1 MKKTKKLSGSTK
13 TDRGHIP
20 LTSGQ
25 KEILIEFYGVAPTRV
40 LFTKTE
46 RNSIWSKFKSKREF
60 PSNLNIKQKCPAL
73 SDEIEKSLQS
83 GKLIQ
88 SAIFSECVYAQ
99 TLADMLQLKDFF
111 NFAINPECLEDD
123 IINLIASYRLKP
135 RYVYKSSDESRVL
148 IQAGGF
154 DGVDSALITV
164 HEKKIFTIEFKEP
177 AAKTSEFDL
186 PRYKEDG
193 YLILDE
199 EFSAERPHF
208 ESMVEEQ
215 ITKRLNFWDVMGS
228 NVNDFDSL
236 NVLFAVT
243 ENYNHKKYADVIC
256 VEDVDGF
263 LTMIP
268 ANQVSL
274 WATTKGEIRPA
285 GRNPYSV
292 WTPITL
298 RRFIADLGGNIENG
312 LVTLPLKSLTTAKR
326 RGGNDDV
333 GRFKINP
340 IFFVKPDKVRKSG
353 DQINFELK
361 DVRKDK
367 KYKKEK
373 VDALLIKNNLDY
385 SYNST
390 KLKIIGNNRKI
401 DGLYYTF

>member
-1 MKKTKKLSGSTK
+1 MKKAKKMAGRAK
-13 TDRGHIP
+13 ADRGHIP

-25 KEILIEFYGVAPTRV
+25 KEILIEFYGVAPTQV
-40 LFTKTE
+40 LFTKIE
-46 RNSIWSKFKSKREF
+46 RNSIWSEFKKKRKL
-60 PSNLNIKQKCPAL
+60 PSSLNIKQKCPAL

-99 TLADMLQLKDFF
+99 TLANMLGLKNFF
-111 NFAINPECLEDD
+111 NFTFNPECLEDD
-123 IINLIASYRLKP
+123 IISLIASYRLKP
-135 RYVYKSSDESRVL
+135 RYVYKSSDQSRVL

-164 HEKKIFTIEFKEP
+164 QEKKVFTIEFKEP

-186 PRYKEDG
+186 PRYREDG

-199 EFSAERPHF
+199 EFSVERPHF

-215 ITKRLNFWDVMGS
+215 IKKKLNFWDAMGS
-228 NVNDFDSL
+228 NVNDFDPL
-236 NVLFAVT
+236 NVLFAVS

-274 WATTKGEIRPA
+274 WASTKGEIRPG

-292 WTPITL
+292 WTPVTL
-298 RRFIADLGGNIENG
+298 KRFIIDLGGNIKDG
-312 LVTLPLKSLTTAKR
+312 VVTVPLKNLTTAKR
-326 RGGNDDV
+326 RGGNDDI

-361 DVRKDK
+361 DVRQNKPTISAHMFFDDLAIEEVHNH
-367 KYKKEK
+367 YKVE
-373 VDALLIKNNLDY
+373 
-385 SYNST
+385 
-390 KLKIIGNNRKI
+390 
-401 DGLYYTF
+401 F

>member
-1 MKKTKKLSGSTK
+1 MKKAKKLSGRNNA
-13 TDRGHIP
+13 DRSHIP

-25 KEILIEFYGVAPTRV
+25 KEILIEFYSVAPTRV
-40 LFTKTE
+40 LFTKAE
-46 RNSIWSKFKSKREF
+46 RNSIWSKFKKKREF
-60 PSNLNIKQKCPAL
+60 PSTLNIKQKCPAL

-99 TLADMLQLKDFF
+99 TLANMFQLNDFF
-111 NFAINPECLEDD
+111 NFAINPESLEEE
-123 IINLIASYRLKP
+123 IVNLIASYRLKP
-135 RYVYKSSDESRVL
+135 RYVYKSRDQSRVL
-148 IQAGGF
+148 VQAGGF

-164 HEKKIFTIEFKEP
+164 DEKKVFTIEFKEP

-193 YLILDE
+193 YLILDD
-199 EFSAERPHF
+199 EFCAERPHF
-208 ESMVEEQ
+208 VSMVKEQ
-215 ITKRLNFWDVMGS
+215 IDKKLNFWEAMGS
-228 NVNDFDSL
+228 NVNDFDPL

-256 VEDVDGF
+256 VEDADGF

-274 WATTKGEIRPA
+274 WASTKGEIRPG

-292 WTPITL
+292 WTPLAL
-298 RRFIADLGGNIENG
+298 RRFIADLGGNIKDG
-312 LVTLPLKSLTTAKR
+312 VVTLPLTGMKTAKR

-353 DQINFELK
+353 GRIIFELN
-361 DVRKDK
+361 DVRQNKATISAHMFFDELAIEEVLQH
-367 KYKKEK
+367 YKAE
-373 VDALLIKNNLDY
+373 L
-385 SYNST
+385 
-390 KLKIIGNNRKI
+390 
-401 DGLYYTF
+401 